1 MQIQY
6 HMLCTF
12 KISIQCNPTAHNIIL
27 YTQVNFIL
35 FIYKLFLNIYNKCII
50 KIYKQRLMNS

>member
-50 KIYKQRLMNS
+50 KMYK